1 MNRTT
6 TCKTTII
13 LLIIALLSISFL
25 SVTADTISSQNHIEG
40 YAVRNNNTLSTFEY
54 FSISSGE
61 AVIYASYAGYQ
72 NVTTGAQII
81 IKIQK
86 KFLLFWID
94 VDNGQTN
101 NTWIDSVTGY
111 QGSVTHS
118 TGLSST
124 GNYRAVITY
133 SVYGSGGDTDVIDIT
148 LYSDYE

>member
-61 AVIYASYAGYQ
+61 AVIYASYVGYQ
-72 NVTTGAQII
+72 NITTRAQTE

-94 VDNGQTN
+94 VDNGRR
-101 NTWIDSVTGY
+101 II
-111 QGSVTHS
+111 H
-118 TGLSST
+118 GLIQLQDT
-124 GNYRAVITY
+124 KDLLHILQVCLQLEIT
-133 SVYGSGGDTDVIDIT
+133 
-148 LYSDYE
+148 EQ

>member
-61 AVIYASYAGYQ
+61 AVIYASYVGYQ
-72 NVTTGAQII
+72 NITTRAQTE

-133 SVYGSGGDTDVIDIT
+133 SVYGSGGDTDVINVT
-148 LYSDYE
+148 LYSDY

>member
-6 TCKTTII
+6 AGKTIYT

-25 SVTADTISSQNHIEG
+25 SATADTIPSQKYIES
-40 YAVRNNNTLSTFEY
+40 YAVRNNNTIRTSEY

-61 AVIYASYAGYQ
+61 AVIYTSYVGYQ
-72 NVTTGAQII
+72 NITTGAQIES
-81 IKIQK
+81 KVQK
-86 KFLLFWID
+86 KFLLFWFD

-101 NTWIDSVTGY
+101 NTWIDSVAGY

-133 SVYGSGGDTDVIDIT
+133 YVYGSGGDTDVIDIT

>member
-1 MNRTT
+1 MNRTVT
-6 TCKTTII
+6 RKIIHI
-13 LLIIALLSISFL
+13 LLIIALLSISFQA
-25 SVTADTISSQNHIEG
+25 SAANTILSQNHIEG
-40 YAVRNNNTLSTFEY
+40 YALRNNNTLSTFEY

-61 AVIYASYAGYQ
+61 AVIYASYVGYQ

-133 SVYGSGGDTDVIDIT
+133 SVYGSGGDTDVINVT
-148 LYSDYE
+148 LYSDY

>member
-1 MNRTT
+1 MNRTVT
-6 TCKTTII
+6 RKIIHI
-13 LLIIALLSISFL
+13 LLIIALLSISFQA
-25 SVTADTISSQNHIEG
+25 SAANTILSQNHIEG
-40 YAVRNNNTLSTFEY
+40 YALRNNNTLSTFEY

-61 AVIYASYAGYQ
+61 AVIYASYVGYQ
-72 NVTTGAQII
+72 NITTRAQTE

-133 SVYGSGGDTDVIDIT
+133 SVYGSGGDTDVINVT
-148 LYSDYE
+148 LYSDY

>member
-13 LLIIALLSISFL
+13 LLIIALLSISFQA
-25 SVTADTISSQNHIEG
+25 SAANTILSQNHIEG
-40 YAVRNNNTLSTFEY
+40 YALRNNNTLSTFEY

-61 AVIYASYAGYQ
+61 AVIYASYVGYQ
-72 NVTTGAQII
+72 NITTRAQTE

-133 SVYGSGGDTDVIDIT
+133 SVYGSGGDTDVINVT
-148 LYSDYE
+148 LYSDY

>member
-13 LLIIALLSISFL
+13 LLIIALLSISFQA
-25 SVTADTISSQNHIEG
+25 SAANTILSQNHIEG
-40 YAVRNNNTLSTFEY
+40 YALRNNNTLSTFEY

-61 AVIYASYAGYQ
+61 AVIYASYVGYQ
-72 NVTTGAQII
+72 NITTTAQTE

-133 SVYGSGGDTDVIDIT
+133 SVYGSGGDTDVINVT
-148 LYSDYE
+148 LYSDY

>member
-1 MNRTT
+1 MNRTVT
-6 TCKTTII
+6 RKIIHI
-13 LLIIALLSISFL
+13 LLIIALLSISFQA
-25 SVTADTISSQNHIEG
+25 SAANTILSQNHIEG
-40 YAVRNNNTLSTFEY
+40 YALRNNNTLSTFEY

-61 AVIYASYAGYQ
+61 AVIYASYVGYQ
-72 NVTTGAQII
+72 NITTGAQTE
-81 IKIQK
+81 IKIQR

-133 SVYGSGGDTDVIDIT
+133 SVYGSGGDTDVINVT
-148 LYSDYE
+148 LYSDY

>member
-13 LLIIALLSISFL
+13 LLIIALLSISFQA
-25 SVTADTISSQNHIEG
+25 SAANTILSQNHIEG
-40 YAVRNNNTLSTFEY
+40 YALRNNNTLSTFEY

-61 AVIYASYAGYQ
+61 AVIYASYVGYQ
-72 NVTTGAQII
+72 NISTGAQTE

-133 SVYGSGGDTDVIDIT
+133 SVYGSGGDTDVINVT
-148 LYSDYE
+148 LYSDY

>member
-1 MNRTT
+1 MVLY
-6 TCKTTII
+6 II
-13 LLIIALLSISFL
+13 YRLLIILCWNSYFIAYYGHYSEYIFKFSNFF
-25 SVTADTISSQNHIEG
+25 
-40 YAVRNNNTLSTFEY
+40 TLY
-54 FSISSGE
+54 DI
-61 AVIYASYAGYQ
+61 
-72 NVTTGAQII
+72 II
-81 IKIQK
+81 IKVQK

-133 SVYGSGGDTDVIDIT
+133 YVYGSSGDTDVIDIT